1 MDEYSTPL
9 TDGQTSDEGLS
20 QQVENAQTVNADN
33 AELTNGEQEQT
44 LDGSKQTDTDVQ
56 TANEQKPHT
65 QTKEENEQFA
75 KVRKEAEARVKA
87 EFEQR
92 QAARDTEFAKRAAQ
106 FGWVDGN
113 GNPIKTEDAYW
124 QAVDAQSKIDELVNR
139 GKDPEAA
146 RLQVEY
152 DRLKAEREN
161 ERKAS
166 EDNARKQAE
175 NAEFFAFYEEVNGKE
190 FSPNDEI
197 PADVFRISQ
206 EKGIPLK
213 YAYAEHIAK
222 VAREK
227 EKSIA
232 LGKQTAEVNAKNATS
247 STGSVTGSPQSDTVT
262 EAEISAHSDDIAWM
276 NKNFKKVEAFYRK
289 KG

>member
-1 MDEYSTPL
+1 MDEYLTPVN
-9 TDGQTSDEGLS
+9 DGQASDEGL
-20 QQVENAQTVNADN
+20 QTQVENAQTVNADN
-33 AELTNGEQEQT
+33 AEVTNGEQEQT
-44 LDGSKQTDTDVQ
+44 LEGSKQTDTDVQ

-75 KVRKEAEARVKA
+75 KVRKEAEARVRAEIARVQAAKDA
-87 EFEQR
+87 EFAQL
-92 QAARDTEFAKRAAQ
+92 ATES
-106 FGWVDGN
+106 GWVDAY
-113 GNPIKTEDAYW
+113 GNPIKTEAEYWKAVRAQREIDAL
-124 QAVDAQSKIDELVNR
+124 IDK